1 MKQKNFARMYRK
13 KSERWTKLKNASNI
27 SNHKSKIRKKP
38 LTGKPRNIW
47 GSCIKIQWE
56 DCKADINKYNH
67 TVLDACVLSK
77 TVEAK
82 TNTGEPRM
90 NCYCI
95 DIIKRPEAMFRAQLT
110 WFKTKS

>member
-1 MKQKNFARMYRK
+1 MYCDRSLKQDEEIEEGETKKTLPRMYRK

-47 GSCIKIQWE
+47 GSCIKIQSE
-56 DCKADINKYNH
+56 DCKSDINKYNH

-77 TVEAK
+77 TVEASRS
-82 TNTGEPRM
+82 TREESVS
-90 NCYCI
+90 YFQQVV
-95 DIIKRPEAMFRAQLT
+95 A
-110 WFKTKS
+110 S